1 MQSVLPN
8 ELHTAFNMFGSDPSA
23 ALGMTHVDA
32 LLSHGGPFPQL
43 FGRQYSPVLFRTAAS
58 PHFRAKGYFTVSNLP
73 MP

>member
-1 MQSVLPN
+1 MQSVLLTN
-8 ELHTAFNMFGSDPSA
+8 CILAFDAFGSDPSA

-32 LLSHGGPFPQL
+32 LLSHDGPFPQL

>member
-1 MQSVLPN
+1 MQSVLLTN
-8 ELHTAFNMFGSDPSA
+8 CILAFDAFGSDPSA

-58 PHFRAKGYFTVSNLP
+58 LHFRAKGYFTVSNLP